1 MSTDPDAFLTA
12 LRLSD
17 SFLPVGGYTASYGL
31 EQYLNEDR
39 IEDGD
44 DLRELIAAYLRRLV
58 GPCETVAV
66 ANAHAASGDG
76 DLEAL
81 LAVDERLHAVTMPAE
96 FRESSTKAGA
106 KLCELLLETDGAAT
120 SSTPPSSAPSAVAD
134 GGRGSGESDGGDESD
149 AESASDVGD
158 DGNGDTA
165 DRSLETAFV
174 DAVETDATPGHY
186 PVVFGVV
193 AQRRG
198 LSRLEACLSH
208 AYSFVTGLLGAA
220 QRLGRFGHTEIQ
232 RVLEDLR
239 PVIEEV
245 CERHVDDDAAAMV
258 SFAPLAEI
266 MGMRHERA
274 GRRLFM
280 S

>member
-1 MSTDPDAFLTA
+1 MTTDWNTDPEPSDPNANSDGTPDSSAFLSA

-31 EQYLNEDR
+31 EQYINEDR

-44 DLRELIAAYLRRLV
+44 DLRALIAAYLRRVV
-58 GPCETVAV
+58 GPCETVAL
-66 ANAHAASGDG
+66 ANAHAASAAGE
-76 DLEAL
+76 LEAL
-81 LAVDERLHAVTMPAE
+81 LAVDERLHAVTMPRE

-106 KLCELLLETDGAAT
+106 KLCELLAETDT
-120 SSTPPSSAPSAVAD
+120 DDV
-134 GGRGSGESDGGDESD
+134 D
-149 AESASDVGD
+149 AESSDGSD
-158 DGNGDTA
+158 ADGTD
-165 DRSLETAFV
+165 LETAFA
-174 DAVETDATPGHY
+174 DAVAADETPGHY
-186 PVVFGVV
+186 PVAFGVV
-193 AQRRG
+193 AQARG
-198 LSRLEACLSH
+198 LSRREACLAH
-208 AYSFVTGLLGAA
+208 AHSFVTGLLGAA

-232 RVLEDLR
+232 SVLADLES
-239 PVIEEV
+239 VIAAV
-245 CERHVDDDAAAMV
+245 CERHVDDEPAAMV

>member
-1 MSTDPDAFLTA
+1 MTIDSGAFLTA

-31 EQYLNEDR
+31 EQYINEDR
-39 IEDGD
+39 ITDGD
-44 DLRELIAAYLRRLV
+44 DLQDLLTAYLRRVV
-58 GPCETVAV
+58 GPCETVAL
-66 ANAHAASGDG
+66 ANAHAASADR
-76 DLEAL
+76 DLDRL
-81 LAVDERLHAVTMPAE
+81 FQVDQRLHAVTMPRE

-106 KLCELLLETDGAAT
+106 KLCELLARTGGGDKQIEGGSTADTSVDADSEAGVSTDGGPAGDPVDGEFEA
-120 SSTPPSSAPSAVAD
+120 AVAD
-134 GGRGSGESDGGDESD
+134 AIDSG
-149 AESASDVGD
+149 
-158 DGNGDTA
+158 
-165 DRSLETAFV
+165 
-174 DAVETDATPGHY
+174 ATPGHY
-186 PVVFGVV
+186 PVVFGIV
-193 AQRRG
+193 AEARG
-198 LSRLEACLSH
+198 LSRLEACLAH

-232 RVLEDLR
+232 RVLESLQ
-239 PVIEEV
+239 PVITET
-245 CERHVDDDAAAMV
+245 CERHVDDDVTAMV

>member
-1 MSTDPDAFLTA
+1 MATTTSTITVTRPITTTMSTDADAFLSA

-17 SFLPVGGYTASYGL
+17 SFLPVGSYTASYGL
-31 EQYLNEDR
+31 EQYINEDW
-39 IEDGD
+39 IENGE

-58 GPCETVAV
+58 GPCETVAI
-66 ANAHAASGDG
+66 ANAHAASADS
-76 DLEAL
+76 DLERL
-81 LAVDERLHAVTMPAE
+81 LAVDERLRAVTMPAE

-106 KLCELLLETDGAAT
+106 KLSELLLTGAEE
-120 SSTPPSSAPSAVAD
+120 PD
-134 GGRGSGESDGGDESD
+134 GDELS
-149 AESASDVGD
+149 
-158 DGNGDTA
+158 
-165 DRSLETAFV
+165 TAFV
-174 DAVETDATPGHY
+174 DAIEDGSTPGHY

-193 AQRRG
+193 AEGRG
-198 LSRLEACLSH
+198 LSRLEACLAH

-220 QRLGRFGHTEIQ
+220 QRLRRFGHTEIQ
-232 RVLEDLR
+232 DALEDLQ
-239 PVIEEV
+239 PTIEAV
-245 CERHVDDDAAAMV
+245 CERHLEDDIAAMS

>member
-31 EQYLNEDR
+31 EQYINEDR
-39 IEDGD
+39 VADGD

-66 ANAHAASGDG
+66 ANAHAAAGDG
-76 DLEAL
+76 NLERL

-96 FRESSTKAGA
+96 FRESSTKAGT
-106 KLCELLLETDGAAT
+106 KLCELLLAAEPGA
-120 SSTPPSSAPSAVAD
+120 D
-134 GGRGSGESDGGDESD
+134 DDE
-149 AESASDVGD
+149 G
-158 DGNGDTA
+158 
-165 DRSLETAFV
+165 RSLETAFV
-174 DAVETDATPGHY
+174 DAIETDGTPGHY

-193 AQRRG
+193 ARRRG
-198 LSRLEACLSH
+198 LSRLEACLAH

-232 RVLEDLR
+232 AVLEDLR
-239 PVIEEV
+239 PTITAV
-245 CERHVDDDAAAMV
+245 CERHVDDDPSAMV
-258 SFAPLAEI
+258 SFASLAEI

>member
-1 MSTDPDAFLTA
+1 MTTDSETDPASNGDGGADPSAFLTA

-31 EQYLNEDR
+31 EQYVNEDR

-44 DLRELIAAYLRRLV
+44 DLRDLIAAYLRRVV
-58 GPCETVAV
+58 GPCETVAL
-66 ANAHAASGDG
+66 AAAHAAAASGDR
-76 DLEAL
+76 ETL
-81 LAVDERLHAVTMPAE
+81 LAVDDRLHAVTMPRE

-106 KLCELLLETDGAAT
+106 KLCELLAETDTDDAGLESEAA
-120 SSTPPSSAPSAVAD
+120 SAASDEAGPGLEAAFADAVAA
-134 GGRGSGESDGGDESD
+134 DE
-149 AESASDVGD
+149 
-158 DGNGDTA
+158 
-165 DRSLETAFV
+165 
-174 DAVETDATPGHY
+174 TPGHY
-186 PVVFGVV
+186 PVAFGVV
-193 AQRRG
+193 AQARG
-198 LSRLEACLSH
+198 LSRLEACLAH

-232 RVLEDLR
+232 SVLADLE
-239 PVIEEV
+239 PVLTAV
-245 CERHVDDDAAAMV
+245 CERHVDDEPTAMA

>member
-1 MSTDPDAFLTA
+1 MTTTPDPDAGAFLTA

-31 EQYLNEDR
+31 EQYVNEGR

-44 DLRELIAAYLRRLV
+44 DLRELLAAYLRRIV
-58 GPCETVAV
+58 GPCETVAL
-66 ANAHAASGDG
+66 ANAHAASGAG

-81 LAVDERLHAVTMPAE
+81 LAVDERLHAVTMPRE

-106 KLCELLLETDGAAT
+106 KLCELLVGDTTDG
-120 SSTPPSSAPSAVAD
+120 
-134 GGRGSGESDGGDESD
+134 
-149 AESASDVGD
+149 
-158 DGNGDTA
+158 DGNGD
-165 DRSLETAFV
+165 LENAFA
-174 DAVETDATPGHY
+174 DAVATDATPGHY
-186 PVVFGVV
+186 PVVYGVV

-198 LSRLEACLSH
+198 LSRRQACLSH

-232 RVLEDLR
+232 AVLEALE
-239 PVIEEV
+239 PVIAEV
-245 CERHVDDDAAAMV
+245 CTRHVDDEPTAMA

>member
-1 MSTDPDAFLTA
+1 MTIDSSVEPDIGADSDSSEGVFLTA

-31 EQYLNEDR
+31 EQYINEDR

-44 DLRELIAAYLRRLV
+44 DLRALIAAYLRRVV
-58 GPCETVAV
+58 GPCETVAL
-66 ANAHAASGDG
+66 ANAHAASAAG

-81 LAVDERLHAVTMPAE
+81 LAVDERLHAVTMPRE

-106 KLCELLLETDGAAT
+106 KLCELFAETAADDDVPSGLEADFAD
-120 SSTPPSSAPSAVAD
+120 AVAA
-134 GGRGSGESDGGDESD
+134 DE
-149 AESASDVGD
+149 
-158 DGNGDTA
+158 
-165 DRSLETAFV
+165 
-174 DAVETDATPGHY
+174 TPGHY
-186 PVVFGVV
+186 SVAFGVV
-193 AQRRG
+193 AETRG
-198 LSRLEACLSH
+198 LSRLEACLAH

-232 RVLEDLR
+232 SVLSKLEAVVAD
-239 PVIEEV
+239 V
-245 CERHVDDDAAAMV
+245 CKRHVDDDATAMA

>member
-1 MSTDPDAFLTA
+1 MSTDPQSFLTA

-44 DLRELIAAYLRRLV
+44 DLQALLAAYLRRVV
-58 GPCETVAV
+58 GPCETVAL
-66 ANAHAASGDG
+66 ANAHGASTAA
-76 DLEAL
+76 DLETL
-81 LAVDERLHAVTMPAE
+81 LAVDERLHAVTMPQE

-106 KLCELLLETDGAAT
+106 KLCELLGETA
-120 SSTPPSSAPSAVAD
+120 
-134 GGRGSGESDGGDESD
+134 
-149 AESASDVGD
+149 AESGPEGGTDLESAFADTVASDD
-158 DGNGDTA
+158 
-165 DRSLETAFV
+165 
-174 DAVETDATPGHY
+174 TPGHY

-193 AQRRG
+193 AERRG
-198 LSRLEACLSH
+198 LSRLEACLAH
-208 AYSFVTGLLGAA
+208 AYSFITGLLGAA

-232 RVLEDLR
+232 SVLEALG
-239 PVIEEV
+239 PTIAET
-245 CERHVDDDAAAMV
+245 CERHVDDEVTAMA

>member
-1 MSTDPDAFLTA
+1 MTTDPGSFLTA
-12 LRLSD
+12 LRLAD

-31 EQYLNEDR
+31 EQYINEDR

-44 DLRELIAAYLRRLV
+44 GLRDLLAAYLRRVV

-66 ANAHAASGDG
+66 ANAHAARTDG
-76 DLEAL
+76 DLERL
-81 LAVDERLHAVTMPAE
+81 LAVDERLHAVTMPRE

-106 KLCELLLETDGAAT
+106 KLCELLVAGENVET
-120 SSTPPSSAPSAVAD
+120 SSSGGGVAD
-134 GGRGSGESDGGDESD
+134 AIERDS
-149 AESASDVGD
+149 
-158 DGNGDTA
+158 
-165 DRSLETAFV
+165 
-174 DAVETDATPGHY
+174 TPGHY

-193 AQRRG
+193 AADRG
-198 LSRLEACLSH
+198 LSRLEACLAH

-232 RVLEDLR
+232 AVLESVQ
-239 PVIEEV
+239 PVVTEA
-245 CERHVDDDAAAMV
+245 CERYVDADVTTMT

>member
-1 MSTDPDAFLTA
+1 METEPGAFLTA
-12 LRLSD
+12 LRLGD

-31 EQYLNEDR
+31 EQYINEDR

-44 DLRELIAAYLRRLV
+44 DLRALLAAYLRRVV
-58 GPCETVAV
+58 GPCETVAL
-66 ANAHAASGDG
+66 ANAHAAARAG
-76 DLEAL
+76 DLDRL
-81 LAVDERLHAVTMPAE
+81 LAVDERLHAVTMPRE

-106 KLCELLLETDGAAT
+106 KLCEVLLAGELEGGEPDDEADADREGFAT
-120 SSTPPSSAPSAVAD
+120 AVAD
-134 GGRGSGESDGGDESD
+134 AVDRDE
-149 AESASDVGD
+149 
-158 DGNGDTA
+158 
-165 DRSLETAFV
+165 
-174 DAVETDATPGHY
+174 TPGHY

-193 AQRRG
+193 AADRG
-198 LSRLEACLSH
+198 LPRLEACLTH

-232 RVLEDLR
+232 TVLADLE
-239 PVIEEV
+239 PVIEAV
-245 CERHVDDDAAAMV
+245 CERHVDDDVAAMT

>member
-1 MSTDPDAFLTA
+1 MTTEPGSFLTA
-12 LRLSD
+12 LRLAD

-44 DLRELIAAYLRRLV
+44 DLRELIAAYLRRVV
-58 GPCETVAV
+58 GPCETVAL
-66 ANAHAASGDG
+66 ANAHAASADG
-76 DLEAL
+76 DLEGL
-81 LAVDERLHAVTMPAE
+81 VAVDERLHAVTMPRE

-106 KLCELLLETDGAAT
+106 KLSELLASDSSGGIATAVGETRGEGVEGAPE
-120 SSTPPSSAPSAVAD
+120 PPPAAD
-134 GGRGSGESDGGDESD
+134 GGDLTAAFAD
-149 AESASDVGD
+149 AI
-158 DGNGDTA
+158 
-165 DRSLETAFV
+165 
-174 DAVETDATPGHY
+174 ETDATPGHY

-193 AQRRG
+193 SQARG

-232 RVLEDLR
+232 SVLEELE
-239 PVIEEV
+239 PVLTAV
-245 CERHVDDDAAAMV
+245 CERHVDDDAATMA

>member
-1 MSTDPDAFLTA
+1 MSTDADAFLSA

-17 SFLPVGGYTASYGL
+17 SFLPVGSYTASYGL
-31 EQYLNEDR
+31 EQYINEDR
-39 IEDGD
+39 IEDGE
-44 DLRELIAAYLRRLV
+44 DLRALIAAYLRRLV

-66 ANAHAASGDG
+66 ANAHAASADG
-76 DLEAL
+76 DLEGL

-106 KLCELLLETDGAAT
+106 KLCELLLAETDGDEH
-120 SSTPPSSAPSAVAD
+120 SSTLAEAIED
-134 GGRGSGESDGGDESD
+134 GS
-149 AESASDVGD
+149 
-158 DGNGDTA
+158 
-165 DRSLETAFV
+165 
-174 DAVETDATPGHY
+174 TPGHY

-193 AQRRG
+193 AQHRG
-198 LSRLEACLSH
+198 LSRLEACLAH

-232 RVLEDLR
+232 AALEDLQS
-239 PVIEEV
+239 VIESV
-245 CERHVDDDAAAMV
+245 CERHLEDDIAAMT

>member
-1 MSTDPDAFLTA
+1 MTTDPAPFLTA

-44 DLRELIAAYLRRLV
+44 DLRELIAAYLRRIV
-58 GPCETVAV
+58 GPCETVAL
-66 ANAHAASGDG
+66 ANAHAASAAGDC
-76 DLEAL
+76 ERL
-81 LAVDERLHAVTMPAE
+81 LAVDERLHAVTMPRE

-106 KLCELLLETDGAAT
+106 KLCELLESGT
-120 SSTPPSSAPSAVAD
+120 SPVNSH
-134 GGRGSGESDGGDESD
+134 GSGGDERSGD
-149 AESASDVGD
+149 ATLPAADGSDV
-158 DGNGDTA
+158 A
-165 DRSLETAFV
+165 A
-174 DAVETDATPGHY
+174 AVAEAIERDATPGHY

-193 AQRRG
+193 AEARG
-198 LSRLEACLSH
+198 LSRLEACLAH

-232 RVLEDLR
+232 SVLETLQ
-239 PVIEEV
+239 PVIATV
-245 CERHVDDDAAAMV
+245 CERHVDDDVTAMA

-266 MGMRHERA
+266 MGMRHEHA

>member
-1 MSTDPDAFLTA
+1 MSTDADAFLSA

-17 SFLPVGGYTASYGL
+17 SFLPVGSYTASYGL
-31 EQYLNEDR
+31 EQYVNEDR
-39 IEDGD
+39 IGDGE

-66 ANAHAASGDG
+66 ANAHAASADG
-76 DLEAL
+76 DLEGL

-106 KLCELLLETDGAAT
+106 KLSELLLEGEGVTNG
-120 SSTPPSSAPSAVAD
+120 SVA
-134 GGRGSGESDGGDESD
+134 
-149 AESASDVGD
+149 
-158 DGNGDTA
+158 
-165 DRSLETAFV
+165 RSFV
-174 DAVETDATPGHY
+174 EAVEDGSTPGHY
-186 PVVFGVV
+186 PVAFGVV

-198 LSRLEACLSH
+198 LSRLEACLAH
-208 AYSFVTGLLGAA
+208 TYSFVTGLLGAA

-232 RVLEDLR
+232 AALEDLQ
-239 PVIEEV
+239 PVIETV
-245 CERHVDDDAAAMV
+245 CQRHLEDDIAAMS

>member
-1 MSTDPDAFLTA
+1 MTTDPAPFLTA

-31 EQYLNEDR
+31 EQYINEDR

-44 DLRELIAAYLRRLV
+44 DLRELVAAYLRRVV
-58 GPCETVAV
+58 GPCETVAL
-66 ANAHAASGDG
+66 ANAHAASTAG
-76 DLEAL
+76 DLEQL
-81 LAVDERLHAVTMPAE
+81 LAVDERLHAVTMPCE
-96 FRESSTKAGA
+96 FRESSTKAGV
-106 KLCELLLETDGAAT
+106 KLCDLLSPGSRPTHSNSGEEQNEDEAGTDT
-120 SSTPPSSAPSAVAD
+120 KSTAAD
-134 GGRGSGESDGGDESD
+134 GGDITANF
-149 AESASDVGD
+149 AEAI
-158 DGNGDTA
+158 
-165 DRSLETAFV
+165 ETG
-174 DAVETDATPGHY
+174 ATPGHY

-193 AQRRG
+193 AATRG
-198 LSRLEACLSH
+198 LSTLEACLAH

-232 RVLEDLR
+232 SVLETLQ
-239 PVIEEV
+239 PVIATV
-245 CERHVDDDAAAMV
+245 CERHVDDDVTAMA

-266 MGMRHERA
+266 MGMRHEHA

>member
-1 MSTDPDAFLTA
+1 MSTDADAFLSA

-17 SFLPVGGYTASYGL
+17 SFLPVGSYTASYGL
-31 EQYLNEDR
+31 EQYINEDR
-39 IEDGD
+39 IEDGE
-44 DLRELIAAYLRRLV
+44 DLRALIAAYLRRLV

-66 ANAHAASGDG
+66 ANTHAASADG
-76 DLEAL
+76 DAERL

-106 KLCELLLETDGAAT
+106 KLCELLLAETAETDVDELP
-120 SSTPPSSAPSAVAD
+120 STLAEAIED
-134 GGRGSGESDGGDESD
+134 GS
-149 AESASDVGD
+149 
-158 DGNGDTA
+158 
-165 DRSLETAFV
+165 
-174 DAVETDATPGHY
+174 TPGHY

-198 LSRLEACLSH
+198 LSRLEACLAH

-232 RVLEDLR
+232 AALEDLQ
-239 PVIEEV
+239 PVVETI
-245 CERHVDDDAAAMV
+245 CEHHLEDEIAAMS

>member
-1 MSTDPDAFLTA
+1 MTTDSDAFLAA

-31 EQYLNEDR
+31 EQYLNEDE
-39 IEDGD
+39 IETAD
-44 DLRELIAAYLRRLV
+44 DLEALLEAYLRRIV

-66 ANAHAASGDG
+66 ANAHAASAAADF
-76 DLEAL
+76 ERVC
-81 LAVDERLHAVTMPAE
+81 AVDERLHAVTMPRE
-96 FRESSTKAGA
+96 FRDSSTKAGR
-106 KLCELLLETDGAAT
+106 KLAELLLENDRDRHPGAG
-120 SSTPPSSAPSAVAD
+120 SKSAQSDTTGSEIAD
-134 GGRGSGESDGGDESD
+134 
-149 AESASDVGD
+149 
-158 DGNGDTA
+158 A
-165 DRSLETAFV
+165 DRFRGKFV
-174 DAVETDATPGHY
+174 DAIRTESTPGNY

-193 AQRRG
+193 AQRQG
-198 LSRLEACLSH
+198 ISVLEACLSQ

-232 RVLEDLR
+232 DVLESLR
-239 PVIEEV
+239 PTIAAV
-245 CERHVDDDAAAMV
+245 CEQYVDADIDAMA

>member
-1 MSTDPDAFLTA
+1 MTTDPDSFLTA

-17 SFLPVGGYTASYGL
+17 SFLPVGGYTASYGV
-31 EQYLNEDR
+31 EQYINEDR

-44 DLRELIAAYLRRLV
+44 DLQALLEGYLRRVV

-66 ANAHAASGDG
+66 ANAHAASGAG

-81 LAVDERLHAVTMPAE
+81 LAVDERLHAVTMPRE

-106 KLCELLLETDGAAT
+106 KLCELLAETDDRSAGACAT
-120 SSTPPSSAPSAVAD
+120 
-134 GGRGSGESDGGDESD
+134 GSRDNGGDSD
-149 AESASDVGD
+149 DLESAF
-158 DGNGDTA
+158 A
-165 DRSLETAFV
+165 ETIA
-174 DAVETDATPGHY
+174 TDETPGHY

-193 AQRRG
+193 AETRG
-198 LSRLEACLSH
+198 LSRLEACLAH
-208 AYSFVTGLLGAA
+208 AYAFVTGLLGAA

-232 RVLEDLR
+232 SVLESLR
-239 PVIEEV
+239 PVIAAV
-245 CERHVDDDAAAMV
+245 CERRVGDDVTAMV

-274 GRRLFM
+274 DRRLFM

>member
-1 MSTDPDAFLTA
+1 MTTNADAFLAA

-31 EQYLNEDR
+31 EQYVNEDR

-44 DLRELIAAYLRRLV
+44 ALQELIAAYLRRVV
-58 GPCETVAV
+58 GPCETVAL
-66 ANAHAASGDG
+66 ANAHEASATD

-81 LAVDERLHAVTMPAE
+81 LAVDERLHAVTMPRE

-106 KLCELLLETDGAAT
+106 KLCELLEQTDSRRTAGDPT
-120 SSTPPSSAPSAVAD
+120 GNSGGKVAGD
-134 GGRGSGESDGGDESD
+134 GGAGCGEPVDLESTFADAIAADE
-149 AESASDVGD
+149 
-158 DGNGDTA
+158 
-165 DRSLETAFV
+165 
-174 DAVETDATPGHY
+174 TPGHY

-193 AQRRG
+193 AQARG
-198 LSRLEACLSH
+198 VSRLEACLAH
-208 AYSFVTGLLGAA
+208 AHAFVTGLLGAA
-220 QRLGRFGHTEIQ
+220 QRLGRFGHTAIQ
-232 RVLEDLR
+232 TVLADLR
-239 PVIEEV
+239 PTIRTV
-245 CERHVDDDAAAMV
+245 CERHVDDEPRAMA

-274 GRRLFM
+274 ERRLFM

>member
-1 MSTDPDAFLTA
+1 MTTEPGAFLTA

-39 IEDGD
+39 IGDGD
-44 DLRELIAAYLRRLV
+44 DLRALLGAYLRRVV
-58 GPCETVAV
+58 GPCETVAL
-66 ANAHAASGDG
+66 ANAHAASSAG
-76 DLEAL
+76 DLDRL
-81 LAVDERLHAVTMPAE
+81 LAVDERLHAVTMPRE

-106 KLCELLLETDGAAT
+106 KLCELLAGGEA
-120 SSTPPSSAPSAVAD
+120 SADARRDRGVLDAFADAV
-134 GGRGSGESDGGDESD
+134 
-149 AESASDVGD
+149 DVGD
-158 DGNGDTA
+158 
-165 DRSLETAFV
+165 
-174 DAVETDATPGHY
+174 TPGHY
-186 PVVFGVV
+186 PVVFGV
-193 AQRRG
+193 AAEGRG
-198 LSRLEACLSH
+198 LAQLETCLSH
-208 AYSFVTGLLGAA
+208 AHSFVTGLLGAA

-232 RVLEDLR
+232 RVLADLE
-239 PVIEEV
+239 PVIVEI
-245 CERHVDDDAAAMV
+245 CRRHVEDDVTAMA